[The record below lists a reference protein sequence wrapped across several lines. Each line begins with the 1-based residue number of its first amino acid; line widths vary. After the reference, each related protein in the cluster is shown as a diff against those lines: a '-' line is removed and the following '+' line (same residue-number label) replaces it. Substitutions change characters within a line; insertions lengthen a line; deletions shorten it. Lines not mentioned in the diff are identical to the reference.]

1 MSLSDEWLLQQ
12 TGDFNIRDNFWDL
25 IYLQHSTHSDL
36 LIDITDSLS
45 LGLLYSTNL
54 IPTRYSDYD
63 QSPNSIINLMFLRYG
78 FKELNNHT
86 IYSEWRL
93 LLDHASLTITIL
105 IEEQHIHN
113 GKYSIAKDS
122 TEEKSFIKDTIKNI
136 STINTSNLSDIKSLE
151 NIIDSFSIAIKRAWK
166 KKSKIINILRHLKS
180 WWDTSCNR
188 DLEIYRLTK
197 SLANWKQFKKT
208 VKYIKCLFFDQKY
221 QTR

>member
-1 MSLSDEWLLQQ
+1 
-12 TGDFNIRDNFWDL
+12 
-25 IYLQHSTHSDL
+25 
-36 LIDITDSLS
+36 
-45 LGLLYSTNL
+45 
-54 IPTRYSDYD
+54 
-63 QSPNSIINLMFLRYG
+63 MFLRYG

-166 KKSKIINILRHLKS
+166 KKSK
-180 WWDTSCNR
+180 T
-188 DLEIYRLTK
+188 
-197 SLANWKQFKKT
+197 
-208 VKYIKCLFFDQKY
+208 
-221 QTR
+221 